1 MDVVTLAMAK
11 SYTNK
16 VALGQGAVPMP
27 GPQGPPGEVT
37 EAQLNEAL
45 SGIQEAIENLETQ
58 ASDFETQLDYAA
70 TTSVTDGLLD
80 MIEAIQ
86 SFIDDPSTIVRGT
99 HNPTTGD
106 VVLSNELGGTVI
118 SFNYLQANVAKQFSF
133 DSSTNI
139 LTLDVNGDDV
149 TVDLSSMV
157 QTIPPASATVL
168 GGIRL
173 LDLGNGVFDL
183 RTDQAGEES
192 SE

>member
-1 MDVVTLAMAK
+1 
-11 SYTNK
+11 
-16 VALGQGAVPMP
+16 
-27 GPQGPPGEVT
+27 
-37 EAQLNEAL
+37 
-45 SGIQEAIENLETQ
+45 
-58 ASDFETQLDYAA
+58 
-70 TTSVTDGLLD
+70 
-80 MIEAIQ
+80 
-86 SFIDDPSTIVRGT
+86 
-99 HNPTTGD
+99 
-106 VVLSNELGGTVI
+106 
-118 SFNYLQANVAKQFSF
+118 VAKQFSF